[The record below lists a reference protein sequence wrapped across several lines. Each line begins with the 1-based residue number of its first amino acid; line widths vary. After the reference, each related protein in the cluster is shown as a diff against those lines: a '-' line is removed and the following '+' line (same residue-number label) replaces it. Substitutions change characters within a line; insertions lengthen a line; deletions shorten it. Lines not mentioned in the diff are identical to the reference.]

1 MNFELGE
8 EARSLQALCRDF
20 ARKEIL
26 PHRDEWN
33 TTGRF
38 PIEVFR
44 KMSRLG
50 LMGLLVPEE
59 YGGTAMGAVAYV
71 AAMEEIGKADQSVG
85 ATWNA
90 HLTIGSLPLLYFGT
104 EEQKRRWLVP
114 LARGERLGAFGL
126 TEPEAGSDA
135 RGIRTAAAADG
146 DGWVINGTKMFTSNA
161 GTDMSLGVIILAVMG
176 GATSKS
182 REYSAFLVERGT
194 PGFTVGR
201 LIPKIGWHA
210 VDTRELVFE
219 DCRVPG
225 DHLIGPRGVGLRQF
239 MQTLAVGRISI
250 AALSL
255 GLAQACLEA
264 ALDYARQRR
273 QFGQPISQFQAIQF
287 KLADMATAVENARL
301 ITYKAAWL
309 YDQGRPFA
317 QGSGHGQAL
326 RVRHRHAGGGG
337 GRAGARWLWL
347 HRRIR
352 GLALLPGRQDPADRR
367 GHQRDPATRDRA
379 AARMLRPEDRP
390 GPMNHRGGSTTA

>member
-1 MNFELGE
+1 MDLDLTDDQ
-8 EARSLQALCRDF
+8 RSLQALARDF

-38 PIEVFR
+38 PVEVFR
-44 KMSRLG
+44 KLADLG

-71 AAMEEIGKADQSVG
+71 IAMEEIAKADQSVA

-104 EEQKRRWLVP
+104 EAQKRRWLVP

-135 RGIRTAAAADG
+135 RAIQTTARRDG

-161 GTDMSLGVIILAVMG
+161 GTEISQGVILLTVSG
-176 GATSKS
+176 TSADGSK
-182 REYSAFLVERGT
+182 EYSAFMVPRDT

-225 DHLIGPRGVGLRQF
+225 DHLIGQAGVGLRQF
-239 MQTLAVGRISI
+239 MQALAIGRISI

-255 GLAQACLEA
+255 GLAQGCLEA
-264 ALDYARQRR
+264 SLDYARQRR
-273 QFGQPISQFQAIQF
+273 QFGQPISAFQAIQF

-301 ITYKAAWL
+301 ITMKAAWL
-309 YDQGRPFA
+309 YDSGRPFA
-317 QGSGHGQAL
+317 KEAAMAKLYASDSAMQAALEAVQIHGGYGYTDEFIVSRFFRDAKILQIGEGTNEIQRL
-326 RVRHRHAGGGG
+326 VI
-337 GRAGARWLWL
+337 AR
-347 HRRIR
+347 
-352 GLALLPGRQDPADRR
+352 LLGC
-367 GHQRDPATRDRA
+367 
-379 AARMLRPEDRP
+379 
-390 GPMNHRGGSTTA
+390 